1 MSVTFK
7 QLHQQIAP
15 EIKLRAWQI
24 RVKNLTGAYN
34 GNDIATAEQITALSQ
49 ASRIRPVSQRT
60 TRTIHDRSVRPVAKV
75 RPVHAPLSIAAPAAQ
90 SIAEQPAQIQPD
102 VNNADGSVNNWQLW
116 VVLIT
121 SLGCSVPNMYSVA
134 LQMKDTP
141 ELAAFI
147 TLTFTIAPLLL
158 LVSENRAARLAAFV
172 PIGIEIFSN
181 TVGYF
186 GSLLRISTGSDT
198 VTPGRFL
205 HLCANMFGTDYRP
218 TAIFLSITFAAT
230 IAALSI
236 VSAHTISKK

>member
-34 GNDIATAEQITALSQ
+34 GNDIATAEQINALSQ
-49 ASRIRPVSQRT
+49 AGRIRPVSQRT
-60 TRTIHDRSVRPVAKV
+60 TRTIHDRGVRPVAKV
-75 RPVHAPLSIAAPAAQ
+75 RPVHAPLSIAAPVQ
-90 SIAEQPAQIQPD
+90 SIAEQPAQQPD
-102 VNNADGSVNNWQLW
+102 VNNTDGSVNNWQLW